1 MGIQTRIFKIIK
13 LLLFQII
20 FYKLSISSK
29 IRYISLFSASET
41 IELLLNQSYLEIGFL
56 KCSYNSF
63 YNPSV
68 NISFEHLN
76 SYFIPEKK
84 EYDYWNSKINYT
96 NVNIDYYLNFIFQFK
111 NNISINQKLMYHFNL
126 KKLTLIQRNDNTFS
140 YVYTLENTYF
150 NYFNMKD
157 YSIINEIIEKCDN
170 LINLFFKFSFDKIL
184 NYLFKIYPK
193 SDNEF
198 IMDKMSNYFKAMTF
212 TSYNDDKNNTYK
224 GRIVSCFFDSYER
237 INNNEGIFNSVN
249 LELEFLHN
257 NIKKYYHIN
266 IKTINLKLDF
276 FSFSEFKVD
285 EYYEPIK
292 QLINDIFH
300 KAYNNI
306 IKRLGN
312 N

>member
-1 MGIQTRIFKIIK
+1 
-13 LLLFQII
+13 
-20 FYKLSISSK
+20 
-29 IRYISLFSASET
+29 
-41 IELLLNQSYLEIGFL
+41 
-56 KCSYNSF
+56 
-63 YNPSV
+63 
-68 NISFEHLN
+68 
-76 SYFIPEKK
+76 
-84 EYDYWNSKINYT
+84 
-96 NVNIDYYLNFIFQFK
+96 
-111 NNISINQKLMYHFNL
+111 
-126 KKLTLIQRNDNTFS
+126 
-140 YVYTLENTYF
+140 
-150 NYFNMKD
+150 
-157 YSIINEIIEKCDN
+157 
-170 LINLFFKFSFDKIL
+170 
-184 NYLFKIYPK
+184 
-193 SDNEF
+193 
-198 IMDKMSNYFKAMTF
+198 MSNYFKAMTF

-224 GRIVSCFFDSYER
+224 GRIISCFFDSYER